1 MGEGKKNGGVRER
14 MREEGREEGDRK
26 GGRREWW
33 AVRRERNAEPLSLF
47 IVVGAQCVWVMVVI
61 HCRPLC

>member
-26 GGRREWW
+26 EG
-33 AVRRERNAEPLSLF
+33 
-47 IVVGAQCVWVMVVI
+47 VVGSEEGKEC
-61 HCRPLC
+61 